1 MTFNKDDSAPS
12 SLMLQ
17 FNSENEIDQLVNS
30 AEAKR
35 FKINVRNA
43 LGVRHHFFSKGQD
56 SNSAG
61 ASGGGDWIYNLNIG
75 NVMHLSLMGAEE
87 INDNS

>member
-1 MTFNKDDSAPS
+1 
-12 SLMLQ
+12 
-17 FNSENEIDQLVNS
+17 
-30 AEAKR
+30 
-35 FKINVRNA
+35 VRNA

-56 SNSAG
+56 SNSTG